1 MSYHA
6 ACRICR
12 STLELREEIEKLF
25 YEKLTFRE
33 IARKYQN
40 VFLIDLH
47 LLEQSVGSHCK
58 RHLPRQLTAQE
69 EDFLK
74 RVGSGQ
80 ASFEEMANVVEKRV
94 FENMIR
100 NPKKVKFSDYL
111 RLESLRKKRKR
122 LDQKRQDDWRNDWNY
137 KLEENQP

>member
-1 MSYHA
+1 MHQ

-25 YEKLTFRE
+25 YQKLKFRE
-33 IARKYQN
+33 IARKYQD

-58 RHLPRQLTAQE
+58 RHLPRQLTLE
-69 EDFLK
+69 EEEFLK
-74 RVGSGQ
+74 RVGTGQ
-80 ASFEEMANVVEKRV
+80 ASFEEMSNIVEKRV

-100 NPKKVKFSDYL
+100 NPKKAKFSDYL
-111 RLESLRKKRKR
+111 RLEGLRKKRERLNQKR
-122 LDQKRQDDWRNDWNY
+122 LNDWRNDWNY

>member
-1 MSYHA
+1 MSYHG

-12 STLELREEIEKLF
+12 STLELKEEIEKLF
-25 YEKLTFRE
+25 YQKLTFRE
-33 IARKYQN
+33 IAKRYQN

-58 RHLPRQLTAQE
+58 RHLPKQLTAQE
-69 EDFLK
+69 EEFLK

-80 ASFEEMANVVEKRV
+80 ASFEEMADVIERKA
-94 FENMIR
+94 FENMIK
-100 NPKKVKFSDYL
+100 NPKKAKFSDYL
-111 RLESLRKKRKR
+111 RLESLRKKRDKSNQKR
-122 LDQKRQDDWRNDWNY
+122 LNDWDDWNY